1 MATVILWTVGGS
13 LVAIFLAMLVW
24 AVREDIRRAREEPKN
39 NGIVVDGSTWV
50 RYPTNPTDQAY
61 NAWLN
66 EHDLSTWPYE
76 VQPGYDERKEGQA

>member
-1 MATVILWTVGGS
+1 MDDWILWATLTA
-13 LVAIFLAMLVW
+13 LVCV
-24 AVREDIRRAREEPKN
+24 AVRLWAMAFVDDRKRHREDAE
-39 NGIVVDGSTWV
+39 GGTWV

-76 VQPGYDERKEGQA
+76 VDLQPGYDERKESA

>member
-1 MATVILWTVGGS
+1 MEAIAAIVLLLLGILAAIMWMAFVDDRKRH
-13 LVAIFLAMLVW
+13 
-24 AVREDIRRAREEPKN
+24 REDAER
-39 NGIVVDGSTWV
+39 GTWV